1 MLILAS
7 ASQSRKN
14 LLENSKIKFIQIPS
28 GFDESSIKEEN
39 IKELALK
46 LSTSKAQDL
55 FNKYKEEESSTLSK
69 FSSIEILAC
78 DSIFEFKGEAYGKPT
93 NKNEAYQRW
102 KALSGSYGYLHTGHC
117 LLICNIDKFKNGIIL
132 NKEIK
137 HIISSKIYFS
147 ELKNEEIIEYV
158 ETLEPLKCA
167 GGFAL
172 EGIGGK
178 YIERIEGCFSNVMGL
193 SLPWLRKTL
202 LENKIKK

>member
-46 LSTSKAQDL
+46 LSTSKALDL
-55 FNKYKEEESSTLSK
+55 FNKYKEEQPSRLRK

-117 LLICNIDKFKNGIIL
+117 LLICSIEKFKNKIIL

>member
-7 ASQSRKN
+7 ASQSRKK
-14 LLENSKIKFIQIPS
+14 LLENSKINFIQIPS
-28 GFDESSIKEEN
+28 GFDESLIKEDN

-55 FNKYKEEESSTLSK
+55 FNTYKEEKSSIISA
-69 FSSIEILAC
+69 FSNIEILAC
-78 DSIFEFKGEAYGKPT
+78 DSVFEFKGEAFGKPS
-93 NKNEAYQRW
+93 NKKEAYQRW
-102 KALSGSYGYLHTGHC
+102 KDLSGSYGYLHTGHC
-117 LLICNIDKFKNGIIL
+117 LLICDIGTFKNKIIL

-137 HIISSKIYFS
+137 HISSSKIYFS
-147 ELKNEEIIEYV
+147 ELKNEEIIEYI

-202 LENKIKK
+202 LEHKIRN